1 MTFKDTTKMTERE
14 LDRYERE
21 LLDLY
26 EETFGQSYGMP
37 FFRPNTDV
45 VVADL
50 IHCLKTGQ
58 KKVWPE
64 DKYPL
69 PEGAVI

>member
-1 MTFKDTTKMTERE
+1 MTFKDTSKMTEKE

-26 EETFGQSYGMP
+26 EETFGVGYGMP

-50 IHCLKTGQ
+50 IHCLKTGE

-64 DKYPL
+64 EHL

>member
-1 MTFKDTTKMTERE
+1 MIFKDVSKMSEYE
-14 LDRYERE
+14 LDLYERE

-26 EETFGQSYGMP
+26 EETFGESYGMP
-37 FFRPNTDV
+37 YDRPDTDV

-50 IHCLKTGQ
+50 IHCLRTGE

-64 DKYPL
+64 EHL

>member
-1 MTFKDTTKMTERE
+1 MTFKDTSKMTEIE
-14 LDRYERE
+14 LDLYEGE
-21 LLDLY
+21 LLNQY
-26 EETFGQSYGMP
+26 EETFGQGYGMP
-37 FFRPNTDV
+37 YDRPDTDV

-50 IHCLKTGQ
+50 IHCLRTGE

-64 DKYPL
+64 EHL

>member
-1 MTFKDTTKMTERE
+1 MTFKDTTKMTRTE
-14 LDRYERE
+14 LSIYEGE

-26 EETFGQSYGMP
+26 EETFGVGYGMP
-37 FFRPNTDV
+37 FDRPNTDV

-58 KKVWPE
+58 KKVWPQ

>member
-1 MTFKDTTKMTERE
+1 MTFKDTSKMTEIE
-14 LDRYERE
+14 LDLYEGE
-21 LLDLY
+21 LLNLY
-26 EETFGQSYGMP
+26 EETFGESYGMP
-37 FFRPNTDV
+37 FFRPDTDV

-50 IHCLKTGQ
+50 IHCLSTGE

-64 DKYPL
+64 EHL

>member
-1 MTFKDTTKMTERE
+1 MTFKDTTKMTRTE
-14 LDRYERE
+14 LSIYEGE
-21 LLDLY
+21 LLNLY
-26 EETFGQSYGMP
+26 EETFGESYGMP
-37 FFRPNTDV
+37 FFRPDTDV

-50 IHCLKTGQ
+50 IHCLRTGE